1 MVGAHVLSLRPGL
14 WTIVRPALSIGVVS
28 VFYTLYFFHSERSRE
43 FLFGIA
49 NAYFY
54 IVSLVW
60 IFPYA
65 LFTVRNRAWMTR

>member
-1 MVGAHVLSLRPGL
+1 MLYLSVQDP
-14 WTIVRPALSIGVVS
+14 WTIVRFILSIGVVAL
-28 VFYTLYFFHSERSRE
+28 FYTLYFFHSERSRE

-49 NAYFY
+49 YVYFY

-65 LFTVRNRAWMTR
+65 LVTVRHRGWLTR